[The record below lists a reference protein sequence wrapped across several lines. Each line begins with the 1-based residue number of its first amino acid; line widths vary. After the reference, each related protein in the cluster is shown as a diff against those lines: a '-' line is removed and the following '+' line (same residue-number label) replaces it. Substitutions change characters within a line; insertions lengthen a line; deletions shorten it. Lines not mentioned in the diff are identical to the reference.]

1 MEKVF
6 IPIKMEINMK
16 VNFKMVHLKDKEST
30 ILPMAI
36 ITQEIF
42 KMEDLMDKE
51 PIFTLIN
58 QKNMWANGKTINIM
72 EKELY
77 LIKI

>member
-30 ILPMAI
+30 ILSMAI
-36 ITQEIF
+36 IMKEIF
-42 KMEDLMDKE
+42 NMEDLMDKE